1 MPGFSLQWLLLCG
14 AWALGYPDS
23 VLGHTGLVSLWNVES
38 AWTTIEPMSPASVG
52 RLLSIGTPLEEV
64 TSFLKCSY
72 RFSIASCSFY
82 FDIITDFLCAFSE
95 TNYYSLL
102 GAFMLF
108 LIYNVVSSPSVIT
121 RFPRE
126 TDRKKV
132 AI

>member
-1 MPGFSLQWLLLCG
+1 MTVSFMLWLVLYLFIGFL
-14 AWALGYPDS
+14 
-23 VLGHTGLVSLWNVES
+23 
-38 AWTTIEPMSPASVG
+38 I
-52 RLLSIGTPLEEV
+52 RLEEV

-126 TDRKKV
+126 TDRKKA

>member
-14 AWALGYPDS
+14 ACVLGYPDS

-102 GAFMLF
+102 GAVMLF

-121 RFPRE
+121 TFPRE
-126 TDRKKV
+126 TDRKKA